1 MAIARQQGEAVPTP
15 HVLASGIVEPGAG
28 SPGGVVAFVAVNFGL
43 EGSRLYKLHGP
54 AGAPLVE
61 ELPSATTVN
70 LDQFQRELDTELQKA
85 VEAIAKLGGRGAV
98 AKPSAR
104 WVCTHIRD
112 HLKAQGIQIEESE
125 LPPRSSL

>member
-1 MAIARQQGEAVPTP
+1 MAPARQQAEAVPSP

-28 SPGGVVAFVAVNFGL
+28 APGGVVAFVAVNFGL

-70 LDQFQRELDTELQKA
+70 LGQFQRELDGELQKA
-85 VEAIAKLGGRGAV
+85 VEAITQLGGTGAI

-104 WVCTHIRD
+104 WVCGHIRD
-112 HLKAQGIQIEESE
+112 HLQAEGIQIDESE